1 MKKLFLITLS
11 ALALPLAADVELRS
25 KSVQKCWS
33 EILQKAAA
41 KDSVVRIPKGK
52 YVFTKPLIIT
62 RDTRLIFAEGAHFFF
77 DVAPGIIV
85 KGGKL
90 RMESSGDGA
99 LITSSGKFTGFGT
112 NQRGAIID
120 LNRSGHDPKLKE
132 ASLYMNNIEMRGAF
146 CVDGSNRRH
155 LPVKLGPIELHKCR
169 MIVTQRGVYIVSP
182 KVESVK
188 VTECLFK
195 GGVFGL
201 QVDAAIP
208 GGAYVCG
215 NIFRNVGR
223 SALMLGKSGQVAEGC
238 TKHLPNAIVHDNQI
252 LEGGHMATSKNL
264 YIHGMLI
271 YGHNVSVQ
279 GNIVRN
285 FNRGV
290 PVPGARC
297 GHHIVEKERTYRSRT
312 NMVNGKKLI
321 ISGSAI
327 YLKANRAIVH
337 GNICTNSGWRSV
349 IEIKTGGKEYYT
361 SVVNNVVDGKA
372 LAIDESFAF
381 ECNSGRSLWANN
393 IVYDVPHQA
402 FVVRSGYENSFMNNL
417 IINAKVG
424 FALSGRTPG
433 QNELINGNRFID
445 VQYPVALDGK
455 TPRNAGGLDVHFMPP
470 SHLDAQTE
478 LPVPSQQ
485 HAGRMIVKGS
495 SVFYCV
501 NNGKEFLWMELS
513 GKAVPQKKWR
523 VIGPELAL
531 NADQS
536 GKDALPDSLKSPVH
550 PGWSCSMRT
559 ANEKPLDPA
568 DGHITFDTKNFL
580 TGGRS
585 LKFLFK
591 GTTGEFSLRQPLKL
605 APGKRYRATARVKG
619 EEPRNWRLE
628 VVLPS
633 RFSEQIRAEENQNWQ
648 TLTVDFTT
656 PANSGNCTL
665 VMRGS
670 KTSEGKSMWLDSVS
684 VRELQD
690 ASLPPPPP
698 ARVRKTVGKELIT
711 PAFAAALK
719 AGRMPP
725 KWNLNP
731 GKNAQYKIEQGSTIA
746 FSTKDKQ
753 SALILSSQVK
763 LLPGK
768 SYRFTLEMQL
778 PPGVSASPGVKWEKT
793 GVGAKVARSSEWQK
807 CQVDFDLPSNVTKV
821 SLRVWAGALSPGKFI
836 RVRNFS
842 LKELE
847 K

>member
-1 MKKLFLITLS
+1 MKKLFLVTLF
-11 ALALPLAADVELRS
+11 ALSLPLAADVELRS
-25 KSVQKCWS
+25 KGVPQCWS
-33 EILQKAAA
+33 DLLQKAAA
-41 KDSVVRIPKGK
+41 QDSVVRIPKGK

-62 RDTRLIFAEGAHFFF
+62 RDTRLIFAEGAHLFFN
-77 DVAPGIIV
+77 VAPGIIV

-120 LNRSGHDPKLKE
+120 LNSSGHDPKLKE

-182 KVESVK
+182 KVASVK

-223 SALMLGKSGQVAEGC
+223 SALMLGKAGQVAEGC
-238 TKHLPNAIVHDNQI
+238 TKHLPNAIIHDNQI

-349 IEIKTGGKEYYT
+349 IEIKTGGKEYFS
-361 SVVNNVVDGKA
+361 SVVNNVVDGKS
-372 LAIDESFAF
+372 LAIDESYAF

-393 IVYDVPHQA
+393 IVYDVPQQA
-402 FVVRSGYENSFMNNL
+402 FVVRSGFENTFMNNL
-417 IINAKVG
+417 IVNARVG
-424 FALSGRTPG
+424 FGLSGTTPG
-433 QNELINGNRFID
+433 QHELISGNRFID
-445 VQYPVALDGK
+445 VEYPVAVGLQK
-455 TPRNAGGLDVHFMPP
+455 VKAAGGLDVHVMPP
-470 SHLDAQTE
+470 SHIDGDAE
-478 LPVPSQQ
+478 LPSPSKE
-485 HAGRMIVKGS
+485 HAGRMIFRGKAL
-495 SVFYCV
+495 FCCV
-501 NNGKEFLWMELS
+501 NTGNGYAWLELS
-513 GKAVPQKKWR
+513 GKLVPQKKWR
-523 VIGPELAL
+523 VTGVELFRD
-531 NADQS
+531 ADQS
-536 GKDALPDSLKSPVH
+536 GREKFDAPLNDPLY
-550 PGWSCSMRT
+550 PGWSCIMRNAGT
-559 ANEKPLDPA
+559 KILDPKA
-568 DGHITFDTKNFL
+568 GHIAFDTKDFV
-580 TGGRS
+580 TGNRS
-585 LKFLFK
+585 LRVRFK
-591 GTTGEFSLRQPLKL
+591 GTAGQFALYRTLDLE
-605 APGKRYRATARVKG
+605 PGKRYRATAVVKG
-619 EEPRNWRLE
+619 EEPRNVRLE
-628 VVLPS
+628 IALPGG
-633 RFSEQIRAEENQNWQ
+633 RSEQIRAAEDKKWQ
-648 TLTVDFTT
+648 RLSVDFTL
-656 PANSGNCTL
+656 PARQGRCTL
-665 VMRGS
+665 YIRGY
-670 KTSEGKSMWLDSVS
+670 KTSEGKGTWLDSVS
-684 VRELQD
+684 VRELED
-690 ASLPPPPP
+690 ASLPPPK
-698 ARVRKTVGKELIT
+698 VRKTVGKEL
-711 PAFAAALK
+711 LK
-719 AGRMPP
+719 PFVSP
-725 KWNLNP
+725 KTGVLP
-731 GKNAQYKIEQGSTIA
+731 GGWKSFFLGKVTVSNDRENAVVFSAQGKKSRIFVSTMM
-746 FSTKDKQ
+746 
-753 SALILSSQVK
+753 K

-768 SYRFTLEMQL
+768 SYRFAYEIQIDAPGTVTPSVKIGKTTLTGKLQ
-778 PPGVSASPGVKWEKT
+778 KT
-793 GVGAKVARSSEWQK
+793 SQWQK
-807 CQVDFDLPSNVTKV
+807 GQIDFSLPQAQSRAV
-821 SLRVWAGALSPGKFI
+821 LWLWAGELMPGKFFK
-836 RVRNFS
+836 VRNLS